1 MSRLFRQSTGKLA
14 PMTRIFLFGSQK
26 IQNFATDPIGA
37 DLWEQY
43 RRNALRYL
51 RASGASPDTIS
62 TLEHLPFACEW
73 IMHLDEFEGYFQTD
87 AQVLMLRVP
96 VEVFVAIENER
107 EAWSYRIAQCI
118 PQLVHALN
126 RVGCKIKAVVAEI
139 ELDAENKPIEMLQ
152 AEELRITSATVE
164 HALRQART
172 LIVTHGAP
180 AALDRVHTVFHGYL
194 KAACEEAQLAMPNDR
209 PGIIELLGLLRKHN
223 VFVVEPELEMLVN
236 QTLRG
241 AQKAVDAL
249 ETFRNEYSLVHPQ
262 EMLPEAEALFVINL
276 TQAMLRYLDA
286 RLQ

>member
-1 MSRLFRQSTGKLA
+1 MTGPKTGGRS
-14 PMTRIFLFGSQK
+14 P
-26 IQNFATDPIGA
+26 
-37 DLWEQY
+37 WEQY

-51 RASGASPDTIS
+51 RAADAATEAVSM
-62 TLEHLPFACEW
+62 LEHLPFACEW
-73 IMHLDEFEGYFQTD
+73 IWGQDRYEGDYQTEN
-87 AQVLMLRVP
+87 QVLMLRVP
-96 VEVFVAIENER
+96 VEVFVEIDTEGEGWA
-107 EAWSYRIAQCI
+107 YRIATCL
-118 PQLVHALN
+118 PQIVHALN

-139 ELDAENKPIEMLQ
+139 ELDAENKPIEMLL
-152 AEELRITSATVE
+152 AKELTITSATVE

-172 LIVTHGAP
+172 LIVSHGAP

-194 KAACEEAQLAMPNDR
+194 KAACEKAGLPMPNDR

-223 VFVVEPELEMLVN
+223 VFVVEPELETLVN

-249 ETFRNEYSLVHPQ
+249 ETFRNEYSLAHPQ